1 MCERLKELEYGRVF
15 DSVVTNK
22 TRKNDFDF
30 KEKNINC
37 KGSMNVVELWSD
49 KNMLEVLGELQT
61 PKHRYQIL
69 KNLMKCRNAA
79 NPKECKDTN

>member
-1 MCERLKELEYGRVF
+1 VF
-15 DSVVTNK
+15 DSLIKNK

-49 KNMLEVLGELQT
+49 RTMLEVLGETQL
-61 PKHRYQIL
+61 PKNRYRIL
-69 KNLMKCRNAA
+69 KGILRKRDSKIRA
-79 NPKECKDTN
+79 